1 MTLAIPH
8 LNSARTHSLGRKY
21 LVILAGVIG
30 PKPSQSPYRMRPK
43 GLCSSIVQQAYG
55 NQKFQPL
62 PAPTGPAPFHLS
74 LDSILTADEIAAIN
88 SSGTLCFHVAGDTG
102 GIKYPSPQQ
111 GVADALEADLTSS
124 GSGKPSFLYHVGDVV
139 YYYGEATEY
148 FGQFYEPYDHYSA
161 PILAI
166 PGNHDG
172 DIANA
177 TVSSLAAFVGNFCAK
192 SPHLSP
198 DAGECPRLTQIEP
211 NVYWTLEAPF
221 ATIIGLYSNVPEG
234 GQFQQDQINWFVGE
248 LRDAPKDKA
257 LILALHHPPF
267 SADSHHSGSMLMV
280 TTLDDAFKQSGRTA
294 DIILTGHVH
303 NYQRFTRQI
312 GNQDVPYIVT
322 GAGGYWHL
330 HTMQKQSDGSPLQV
344 PFKMPEPG
352 VTLENYCD
360 TRHGYM
366 KMQVTKNTLSGQYFI
381 TPLPNQ
387 TGPTQQ
393 IDSFELDLQEHTL
406 TKSARLPL
414 AA

>member
-1 MTLAIPH
+1 MI
-8 LNSARTHSLGRKY
+8 RKY
-21 LVILAGVIG
+21 LVILAGVAP
-30 PKPSQSPYRMRPK
+30 PKPTQSSYRMRPK
-43 GLCSSIVQQAYG
+43 GICSSIVQQAYG

-62 PAPTGPAPFHLS
+62 PAPTGQSPFHLT
-74 LDSILTADEIAAIN
+74 LDSILAPSEIAAIN
-88 SSGTLCFHVAGDTG
+88 ASGSLTFHVAGDSG
-102 GIKYPSPQQ
+102 GIKYPLPQQ
-111 GVADALEADLTSS
+111 NVANAMEADLVSLATQ
-124 GSGKPSFLYHVGDVV
+124 KPSFLYHVGDVV

-172 DIANA
+172 DIANP
-177 TVSSLAAFVGNFCAK
+177 TVSSLAAFVNNFCAK
-192 SPHLSP
+192 TPHVTP
-198 DAGECPRLTQIEP
+198 DAGECPRLAQTQP
-211 NVYWTLEAPF
+211 NVYWTLETPL
-221 ATIIGLYSNVPEG
+221 ATFVGLYSNVPEG
-234 GQFQQDQINWFVGE
+234 GQFQQDQIDWFVGE
-248 LRDAPKDKA
+248 LRGAPKDKA
-257 LILALHHPPF
+257 LIVAVHHPPL
-267 SADSHHSGSMLMV
+267 SADDHHAGSMLIA
-280 TTLDDAFKQSGRTA
+280 TTLDNAFKQSGRTP

-303 NYQRFTRQI
+303 NYQRFTRRI

-344 PFKMPEPG
+344 PYKMPEPG

-360 TRHGYM
+360 NRHGYM
-366 KMQVTKNTLSGQYFI
+366 KMQVTKNVLSAGYYI

-393 IDSFELDLQEHTL
+393 IDSFQLDLQQHTL
-406 TKSARLPL
+406 TKSAILPV